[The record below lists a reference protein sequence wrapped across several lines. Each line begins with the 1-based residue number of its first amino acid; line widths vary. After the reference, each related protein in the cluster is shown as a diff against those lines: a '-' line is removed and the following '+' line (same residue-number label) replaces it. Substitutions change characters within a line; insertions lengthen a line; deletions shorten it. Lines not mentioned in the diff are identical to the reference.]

1 MMKETMTCNEKSEG
15 CLMLFGVNILAKNPI
30 RDGVPKCSSMLNRS
44 YCHGEEEINANKEN
58 SEGGYLS
65 DVLVQQRHNF
75 HDKKNKGKP
84 WTEKEHKDF
93 LSGLK
98 HLGKG
103 NWKEI
108 SKNYVRTKTPTQVAS
123 HAQKYFLRI
132 GAIETRKR
140 RRSLFDIP
148 LVRFQFTQLFLFLS
162 VVCVTFNF
170 YL

>member
-75 HDKKNKGKP
+75 HDKKNKGTFAYISFDP
-84 WTEKEHKDF
+84 SIDITYI
-93 LSGLK
+93 LK
-98 HLGKG
+98 LFTF
-103 NWKEI
+103 I
-108 SKNYVRTKTPTQVAS
+108 DYLFMIAI
-123 HAQKYFLRI
+123 LRI
-132 GAIETRKR
+132 HLHIYIYTK
-140 RRSLFDIP
+140 
-148 LVRFQFTQLFLFLS
+148 
-162 VVCVTFNF
+162 VVAQ
-170 YL
+170 